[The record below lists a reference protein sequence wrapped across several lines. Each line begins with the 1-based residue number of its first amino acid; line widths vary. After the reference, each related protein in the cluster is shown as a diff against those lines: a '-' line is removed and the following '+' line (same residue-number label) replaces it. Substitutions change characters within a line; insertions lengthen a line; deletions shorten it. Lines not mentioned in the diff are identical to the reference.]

1 MGKKFVD
8 LFYYTPVRQKWNGL
22 GKKYPKELNPIG
34 ICRLDFPAEYNLSG
48 ERIEQQPDVDNLSTV
63 QNESAGSEPPAEIA
77 WDGTL
82 EGETIEL
89 KEDEE

>member
-1 MGKKFVD
+1 MVRLWAMG
-8 LFYYTPVRQKWNGL
+8 W
-22 GKKYPKELNPIG
+22 
-34 ICRLDFPAEYNLSG
+34 
-48 ERIEQQPDVDNLSTV
+48 IEQFGKATEHQHNLFDAFFHRVLTISTVDNLSTV